1 MDVAYVG
8 AVALYLLGLSVRDV
22 YEVLKRGGRIDPSN
36 PLVFAVVFASMI
48 VMWLSWFAIGAL
60 SPARLEVPAIVRW
73 AGLAAVVVGAVVSVA
88 GMWQL
93 GGVENIDHLVTEGV
107 FSKIRH
113 PMYAGFILWILGWSA
128 YTGAVTSLLV
138 APLGLASVLWW
149 RQLEESELA
158 IRYGSEYLE
167 YRAETWF

>member
-1 MDVAYVG
+1 
-8 AVALYLLGLSVRDV
+8 
-22 YEVLKRGGRIDPSN
+22 
-36 PLVFAVVFASMI
+36 
-48 VMWLSWFAIGAL
+48 
-60 SPARLEVPAIVRW
+60 VPAIVRW

-93 GGVENIDHLVTEGV
+93 GGVENIDHLVTEGL

-113 PMYAGFILWILGWSA
+113 PMYVGFLLWILGWSA